1 MSCPEVYESRMGN
14 ATRMP
19 RLVSLAVLAI
29 LIVCLGLAFVHVIAP
44 FLLPLFLAAMLAII
58 AQPAYKYFLSRT
70 GNRAPLAAGLTTMSV
85 MLVIIL
91 PILVGTI
98 LGALQLYAWAVQ
110 TIDSKQFAAEIRR
123 MRTEF
128 QIDHVIVERIQPL
141 LGEEIDPSELEGQVR
156 ASLKS
161 LSVSI
166 AERTWGVATSAFGL
180 VGTILYVVGAF
191 CIMLIALYFFL
202 ADGPVFLAA
211 TEELVPLRADYQER
225 LFTRF
230 VKVVRAV
237 VVSTFAAAVTQGV
250 ATGLALMACGFPRF
264 ILLTLIATLTALIP
278 LAGTWLVWGP
288 CALWLA
294 WQGHYWTAGLLAAWG
309 IVVVGTLDNVVRAWL
324 LHSDVRLHP
333 LLAFISILGGLQWLG
348 LWGVFIGPI
357 VASCLHALVEIFN
370 TELKLLAEEKSHAPT
385 AAVAGET
392 PAAVAVSAEAAPP
405 AVGAASAAPVAK
417 PVATEPASSRRSR
430 RKQFRSKS

>member
-1 MSCPEVYESRMGN
+1 MGN

-19 RLVSLAVLAI
+19 RLVSLAVLAV

-44 FLLPLFLAAMLAII
+44 FLLPMFLAAMLAII
-58 AQPAYKYFLSRT
+58 AQPAYKFFLSRT
-70 GNRAPLAAGLTTMSV
+70 GNRAPLAAGLTTVSV

-98 LGALQLYAWAVQ
+98 LGALQLYAWAAQ

-128 QIDHVIVERIQPL
+128 KIDNIIVERIQPL
-141 LGEEIDPSELEGQVR
+141 LGDEIDPGELEAQVR
-156 ASLKS
+156 ASLKNV
-161 LSVSI
+161 SVSI

-180 VGTILYVVGAF
+180 VGTVLYVVGAF

-250 ATGLALMACGFPRF
+250 ATGLALMVCGFPRF

-294 WQGHYWTAGLLAAWG
+294 WHGHYWTAGLLAAWG

-370 TELKLLAEEKSHAPT
+370 TELKLLAEEKAQSASTAPP
-385 AAVAGET
+385 AGEAP
-392 PAAVAVSAEAAPP
+392 PAVVVPVAVSATVITSPAPT
-405 AVGAASAAPVAK
+405 AT
-417 PVATEPASSRRSR
+417 PVATEPPGSRRAR

>member
-1 MSCPEVYESRMGN
+1 MSSLEVYESRMGN

-19 RLVSLAVLAI
+19 RLVSLAVLAV
-29 LIVCLGLAFVHVIAP
+29 LIVCLGLAFVHVITP

-58 AQPAYKYFLSRT
+58 AQPAYRYFLSRT
-70 GNRAPLAAGLTTMSV
+70 GNRAPLAAGLTTISV
-85 MLVIIL
+85 MLAIIL

-110 TIDSKQFAAEIRR
+110 TIDSKQFAAELRR

-128 QIDHVIVERIQPL
+128 KIDDVIVERIQPL
-141 LGEEIDPSELEGQVR
+141 VGEELDPAELEGQVR
-156 ASLKS
+156 ASLKN
-161 LSVSI
+161 LSVAL

-180 VGTILYVVGAF
+180 VGTILYVLGAF

-202 ADGPVFLAA
+202 ADGPVLLAA
-211 TEELVPLRADYQER
+211 TEELVPLRAEYQER

-250 ATGLALMACGFPRF
+250 ATGLALMVCGFPRF

-294 WQGHYWTAGLLAAWG
+294 WHGHYWTAGLLAAWG

-370 TELKLLAEEKSHAPT
+370 TELKLLAEEKAQSAT
-385 AAVAGET
+385 AAVAGE
-392 PAAVAVSAEAAPP
+392 APP
-405 AVGAASAAPVAK
+405 AVVGPVAVAATVIT
-417 PVATEPASSRRSR
+417 PPAATSTATEPAGSRRSR
-430 RKQFRSKS
+430 RKRFRSKS